1 MNEKEDIFYWSIV
14 YVFDCSL
21 DERLQ
26 SASPLDHSL
35 KEEAW
40 SEEGGGTAGGEATL
54 FFHQVPGILNYAA
67 LIVILS
73 ITNNE
78 LFFRKKETV

>member
-1 MNEKEDIFYWSIV
+1 MNKKEDIFYWSIV

-35 KEEAW
+35 KEVAW
-40 SEEGGGTAGGEATL
+40 SEEGGGTAGEATL
-54 FFHQVPGILNYAA
+54 FFHPVPGILSYAA

-78 LFFRKKETV
+78 LFIRRKETV